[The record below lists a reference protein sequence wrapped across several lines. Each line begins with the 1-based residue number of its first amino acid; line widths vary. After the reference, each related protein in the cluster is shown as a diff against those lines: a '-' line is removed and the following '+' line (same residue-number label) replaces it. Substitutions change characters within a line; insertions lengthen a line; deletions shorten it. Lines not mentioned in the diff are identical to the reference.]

1 MKEQKGITLIALVI
15 TIIVLLILAGVSIAM
30 LGGSNGILTQAN
42 NAKNETAKSEA
53 IEKINL
59 TLSAVKSTIY
69 EQQVA
74 KSNYSAIATDGNSPE
89 TAIITALTTDGIVD
103 TEAEG
108 VYWYEFDKTTGDLT
122 ISYKN
127 TTKKVPTV
135 SGKVNLKTAPY
146 TINEAPQNN

>member
-108 VYWYEFDKTTGDLT
+108 VYWYTFDKTTGNLT

-127 TTKKVPTV
+127 ATKKVSTV
-135 SGKVNLKTAPY
+135 SGTVNLKTAPY
-146 TINEAPQNN
+146 TITEAK